1 MSMIRKLDNTE
12 KKIMK
17 RKWDS
22 NCTCKSLRPLV
33 NKLYEKFKSDY
44 NKAIFYSYNL
54 LW

>member
-1 MSMIRKLDNTE
+1 MIRYQDFLQHHDE
-12 KKIMK
+12 ERRK
-17 RKWDS
+17 RF
-22 NCTCKSLRPLV
+22 RQRF